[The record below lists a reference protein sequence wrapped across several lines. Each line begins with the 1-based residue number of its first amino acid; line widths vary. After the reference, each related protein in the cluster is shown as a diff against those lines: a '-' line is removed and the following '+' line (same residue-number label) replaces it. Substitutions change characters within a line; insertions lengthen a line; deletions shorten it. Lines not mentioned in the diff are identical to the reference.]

1 MRISDWSSDVC
12 SSDLSYD
19 DAILDG
25 RVPLAGDT
33 VVGAGAAQRH
43 ALIDRHIVADLG
55 GFADDGKS
63 VVDEEVA
70 ADLHPGV
77 NVDGGQKPREVVH
90 HTGQEIQLPPEKP
103 VSDAVKRKRMNPR
116 IKQAFPAGSRR
127 GIARLPRIKIRSE
140 ERRVGKEWVRTCRSP

>member
-12 SSDLSYD
+12 SSDLLRARSYD

-90 HTGQEIQLPPEKP
+90 HTGQEIQLPQEKQ
-103 VSDAVKRKRMNPR
+103 VSDAASGRASWRE
-116 IKQAFPAGSRR
+116 R
-127 GIARLPRIKIRSE
+127 GGE
-140 ERRVGKEWVRTCRSP
+140 YG

>member
-1 MRISDWSSDVC
+1 MFFFLMIRRPPRST
-12 SSDLSYD
+12 
-19 DAILDG
+19 
-25 RVPLAGDT
+25 RTDT
-33 VVGAGAAQRH
+33 LCPYTTLFRA
-43 ALIDRHIVADLG
+43 G

-116 IKQAFPAGSRR
+116 IKQDFPAGSRR
-127 GIARLPRIKIRSE
+127 GIARLHRIKIFHQSIEHGENGRAPGR
-140 ERRVGKEWVRTCRSP
+140 ERVWKDV